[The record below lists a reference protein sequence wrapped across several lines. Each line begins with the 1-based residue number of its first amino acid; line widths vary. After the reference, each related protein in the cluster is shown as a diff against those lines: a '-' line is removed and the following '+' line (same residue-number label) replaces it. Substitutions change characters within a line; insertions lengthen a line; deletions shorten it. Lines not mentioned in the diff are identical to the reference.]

1 MTEQVTFDAVASAL
15 RGICQNPL
23 PDLTPET
30 YLDELPGM
38 DSLRVLHVVAM
49 MEEQFGVE
57 IDVAALDRLQ
67 QVQDVVRAVGMAQ
80 SAASGPRDG
89 SVTGA

>member
-1 MTEQVTFDAVASAL
+1 MNEEIAFDAVATVL

-23 PDLTPET
+23 LDLTPDT
-30 YLDELPGM
+30 NFDELPGM

-57 IDVAALDRLQ
+57 IDVAALDRLYR
-67 QVQDVVRAVGMAQ
+67 VQDLLHAVRVAQNAAV
-80 SAASGPRDG
+80 DG
-89 SVTGA
+89 GGRT